1 MKPEELR
8 AKGEADLKTQAL
20 EIKEELFKLRLQ
32 KSTGQLEKSHR
43 VKELRRDLA
52 RTYTILK
59 EKAKKD

>member
-1 MKPEELR
+1 LKPEELR
-8 AKGEADLKTQAL
+8 AKGEADLNTQAL

-32 KSTGQLEKSHR
+32 KSTGALEKSHR
-43 VKELRRDLA
+43 MKELRRDLA